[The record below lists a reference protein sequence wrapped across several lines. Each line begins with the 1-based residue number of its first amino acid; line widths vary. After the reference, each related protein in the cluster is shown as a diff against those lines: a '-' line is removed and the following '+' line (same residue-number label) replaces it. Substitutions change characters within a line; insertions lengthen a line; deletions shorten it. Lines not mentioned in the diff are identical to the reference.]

1 MANVPQ
7 EVERFENFTQKGK
20 ERIIEICKL
29 AAKVFSEKSYL
40 SATLGD
46 VAQAAGMT
54 KGGIFHY
61 FSTKEELLF
70 LILYRHMH
78 FTLQALK
85 EKLDTCDTPRE
96 KIYVFIHHHLN
107 NYRENQAEA
116 RLALQERVNLPP
128 HLLRFIKDMER
139 EYREILR
146 STIEQLTAERKE
158 NRQEVLLA
166 TYTLLGMVTLPYNWF
181 NPEGRASPDQLG
193 DLIYKIFVGG
203 LAGQGPPLPTMR
215 NHQVQDGL

>member
-1 MANVPQ
+1 MEGVPP
-7 EVERFENFTQKGK
+7 EVEKFEHFTQKGK
-20 ERIIEICKL
+20 VKIGEICGV

-46 VAQAAGMT
+46 VAQAAGIT

-70 LILYRHMH
+70 LILYRHMR

-85 EKLDTCDTPRE
+85 EKIDTCDSPNE

-107 NYRENQAEA
+107 NYRDNQNEA
-116 RLALQERVNLPP
+116 RLTLQERVNLPP
-128 HLLRFIKDMER
+128 RLLRFIKDMER

-146 STIEQLTAERKE
+146 SIIEELAAGRKI
-158 NRQEVLLA
+158 NSQEVLLA
-166 TYTLLGMVTLPYNWF
+166 TYSLLGMVTLPYNWF
-181 NPEGRASPDQLG
+181 DPAGKATAHQLG
-193 DLIYKIFVGG
+193 DLIYKIFLGG
-203 LAGQGPPLPTMR
+203 LVSPGPPLPTGR
-215 NHQVQDGL
+215 NG

>member
-1 MANVPQ
+1 MGTAPQ

-20 ERIIEICKL
+20 GKIKEICRL

-54 KGGIFHY
+54 KGGVFHY

-85 EKLDTCDTPRE
+85 EEVGTCETPYE
-96 KIYVFIHHHLN
+96 KIYVFIHHHLDN
-107 NYRENQAEA
+107 FRNNQAEA

-128 HLLRFIKDMER
+128 RSLEVIKDMER

-146 STIEQLTAERKE
+146 SIIEQFAEWRKKSA
-158 NRQEVLLA
+158 QEVLLA

-181 NPEGRASPDQLG
+181 DPEGKASPAQLG

-203 LAGQGPPLPTMR
+203 LVNQGPPLPIR
-215 NHQVQDGL
+215 PKHSSKDGL